1 MKPKLCGTVSLSKYL
16 KRWCLPHI
24 LSFLF
29 SMRASV
35 SPRCHLVHFCFLLL
49 RLMFLRWKC
58 SPPEN
63 IGLRFFLSF
72 GLFHNDD
79 GRLWNV
85 NETVCKMHQKLADA
99 VLMAMHVSVSVNPEC
114 ISDLA
119 TCILILEPIYYLL
132 LQNLFVWY
140 ECLIK
145 MNGDP
150 KLSPVPQ
157 ITQ

>member
-1 MKPKLCGTVSLSKYL
+1 
-16 KRWCLPHI
+16 
-24 LSFLF
+24 
-29 SMRASV
+29 
-35 SPRCHLVHFCFLLL
+35 
-49 RLMFLRWKC
+49 
-58 SPPEN
+58 
-63 IGLRFFLSF
+63 
-72 GLFHNDD
+72 
-79 GRLWNV
+79 
-85 NETVCKMHQKLADA
+85 MHQKLADA
-99 VLMAMHVSVSVNPEC
+99 VLMAMHVSVNVNPEC